1 MSSNHHSGLCSEA
14 QFSATVCRRRPRP
27 RVIRALSM
35 VCHVS
40 LGCYLMLS
48 TFPWGSELLSTE
60 TAPWWRGEPR
70 L

>member
-1 MSSNHHSGLCSEA
+1 
-14 QFSATVCRRRPRP
+14 
-27 RVIRALSM
+27 M